1 MGLPYERQ
9 ILRLLQEL
17 SHYQVVVRHC
27 RQEKAKYTEELEK
40 TCREIEQA
48 VYEMEEKQQA
58 VLSQWRK
65 INEQERSRIIFPVV
79 NGVEKMA
86 EYAEKKGCR
95 AMGQYLEAMIMEEIL
110 GILDQTEYYLG
121 KTENP

>member
-65 INEQERSRIIFPVV
+65 INKQERSRIIFPVV

-86 EYAEKKGCR
+86 EYAEKKGCG

>member
-1 MGLPYERQ
+1 MGLPYKRQ

-86 EYAEKKGCR
+86 EYAEKKGCG

-110 GILDQTEYYLG
+110 GILDQTECYLG

>member
-110 GILDQTEYYLG
+110 GILDQTECYLG

>member
-65 INEQERSRIIFPVV
+65 INEQER
-79 NGVEKMA
+79 
-86 EYAEKKGCR
+86 
-95 AMGQYLEAMIMEEIL
+95 
-110 GILDQTEYYLG
+110 
-121 KTENP
+121 

>member
-58 VLSQWRK
+58 VLSENLFIADGSEIMSYPRDHQ
-65 INEQERSRIIFPVV
+65 EQIPGYQKPDS
-79 NGVEKMA
+79 
-86 EYAEKKGCR
+86 
-95 AMGQYLEAMIMEEIL
+95 
-110 GILDQTEYYLG
+110 
-121 KTENP
+121 